1 MESSSTATRR
11 ILVVDDDPDILD
23 LLSAWLDGA
32 GYNVHC
38 VASAE
43 QALAYLAAHRPRL
56 IITDLRLE
64 GMDGMQLFNQVRRR
78 HPYLPVI
85 MLSGKAEIPD
95 ALQATSEGIWEFLT
109 KSIGMEELLAV
120 VKRTLRHTTPDAP
133 AVFGRDIVYSS
144 AVMDELISQA
154 HRVASSDSSV
164 LITGPTGTGKELL
177 ARAIHDASPRAGRAF
192 VAVNCA
198 AMPEQLLES
207 ELFGHVKGAFTGA
220 TVRRLGLF
228 QASDKG
234 TLFLDEVGDMPPA
247 LQVRLLRVLQ
257 DSRVRPVGSDREVS
271 LDVRVISATHRDL
284 AQAVGRG
291 VFREDLYYRLRIIP
305 LTMPALAD
313 RPEDIPLLAQHF
325 LDRTAESGEDV
336 NRQRFS
342 PEALDYLMSCPWP
355 GNVRQLANVVEYCH
369 VLCHTKMIPLDL
381 VKRAMQ
387 DEKPELQT
395 LEQAR
400 DEFERL
406 YLSRILHMTEG
417 NVARAAQIAGRNRTE
432 LYRLLTRHKL
442 KPAQFR
448 PDRKSRT

>member
-1 MESSSTATRR
+1 MGVSSNATSR
-11 ILVVDDDPDILD
+11 ILVVDDDPDIRD
-23 LLSAWLDGA
+23 LLSAWLEGA
-32 GYNVHC
+32 GYQAHC

-43 QALAYLAAHRPRL
+43 QALAGLAAHRPRL

-64 GMDGMQLFNQVRRR
+64 GMDGMELFNRVRCQY
-78 HPYLPVI
+78 PYLPVI

-120 VKRTLRHTTPDAP
+120 VERTLRHTNPGGSTG
-133 AVFGRDIVYSS
+133 FGRSIVYSS

-154 HRVASSDSSV
+154 QRVAGSDSSV
-164 LITGPTGTGKELL
+164 FIAGPTGTGKELL
-177 ARAIHDASPRAGRAF
+177 ARAIHDASLRAERPF

-198 AMPEQLLES
+198 ALPEQLLES

-220 TVRRLGLF
+220 TARRPGLF

-234 TLFLDEVGDMPPA
+234 TLFLDEVGDMPPT

-257 DSRVRPVGSDREVS
+257 DSRVRPVGSDREVP

-284 AQAVGRG
+284 AKAVVQGE
-291 VFREDLYYRLRIIP
+291 FREDLYYRLRIIP
-305 LTMPALAD
+305 LTMPALAE

-325 LDRTAESGEDV
+325 L
-336 NRQRFS
+336 NRSQEPLENSRKQRFS

-355 GNVRQLANVVEYCH
+355 GNVRQLENVVEYCR
-369 VLCHTKMIPLDL
+369 VLCHTPVIPLSL

-387 DEKPELQT
+387 DEKPEFQT

-400 DEFERL
+400 EEFERW
-406 YLSRILHMTEG
+406 YLSRVLRMTEG
-417 NVARAAQIAGRNRTE
+417 NVVRAAQIAGRNRTE
-432 LYRLLTRHKL
+432 FYRLLTRHKL

-448 PDRKSRT
+448 TDGKG